1 MDDKGIP
8 AQGLGTIFRER
19 RPPGLNA
26 KDCPRIE
33 RLLDRLDASTCPE
46 DMKLP
51 GFGLH
56 PLTGDRK
63 DTWSVKVNG
72 NWRLTFTFREGNAY
86 DVNLEDYH

>member
-1 MDDKGIP
+1 MIKAFRHKG
-8 AQGLGTIFRER
+8 LER
-19 RPPGLNA
+19 FFANGDRRGLNA

-56 PLTGDRK
+56 PLTGERK